1 MKSVLKIILV
11 LLAATYVYDCAM
23 YYVFLK
29 TMPKA
34 AMMIE
39 GAGIKVEVTN
49 NDDWMTIAK
58 AITAILGTYL
68 GFKIINK
75 YVK

>member
-1 MKSVLKIILV
+1 MKTALKIILV
-11 LLAATYVYDCAM
+11 ILAAIYVYDCAM
-23 YYVFLK
+23 YYYFIK
-29 TMPKA
+29 AMPKA
-34 AMMIE
+34 AIMIE
-39 GAGIKVEVTN
+39 GAGVKVEVTN

-58 AITAILGTYL
+58 AMAAILGTYL